1 MSDYPNLQALG
12 VTSLDEIFKYNLTR
26 EVRFD
31 ILKVSYKRLPGSL
44 LAHSKK
50 FHFTRGQNHIQSI
63 KDEHHSQGAHVA
75 PQLLKVIEELR
86 MLMTHQ
92 PMLKRT
98 EIKANLARGLDSL
111 ESVIESKLYHLREQI
126 KALKN
131 D

>member
-1 MSDYPNLQALG
+1 
-12 VTSLDEIFKYNLTR
+12 
-26 EVRFD
+26 
-31 ILKVSYKRLPGSL
+31 
-44 LAHSKK
+44 
-50 FHFTRGQNHIQSI
+50 
-63 KDEHHSQGAHVA
+63 
-75 PQLLKVIEELR
+75 